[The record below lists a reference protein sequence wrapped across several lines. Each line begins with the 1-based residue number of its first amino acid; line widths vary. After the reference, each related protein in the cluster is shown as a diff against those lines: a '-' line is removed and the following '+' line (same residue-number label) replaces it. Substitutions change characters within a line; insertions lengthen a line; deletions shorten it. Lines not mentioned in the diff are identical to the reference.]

1 MNNYHKNKY
10 PTENDP
16 IISVKCDSKHAIRWT
31 YLAVQKEDAHLNILK
46 PQAAK
51 SVVPSTPLI
60 KEDDTNGGYDE
71 DENDGNLD
79 DTFLDRLRK
88 FLLLM
93 SLLFFIAFCGYLM
106 YFLIRRDRTGRGKKR
121 DDEHV

>member
-1 MNNYHKNKY
+1 MRFKACNKMEISSSEERRCSFEHFK
-10 PTENDP
+10 PT
-16 IISVKCDSKHAIRWT
+16 SS
-31 YLAVQKEDAHLNILK
+31 
-46 PQAAK
+46 K

-71 DENDGNLD
+71 DENDGNSD
-79 DTFLDRLRK
+79 DTYLDRLRK